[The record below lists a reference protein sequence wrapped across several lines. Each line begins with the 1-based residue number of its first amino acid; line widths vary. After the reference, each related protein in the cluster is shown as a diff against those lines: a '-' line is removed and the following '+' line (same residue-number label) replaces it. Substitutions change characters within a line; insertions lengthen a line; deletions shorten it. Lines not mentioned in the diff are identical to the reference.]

1 MCRTTQVKEYSTRK
15 KAEQQLINDVVINAI
30 DYYNNELT
38 AGEYYHRVDTC
49 QAWWKDIINPDT
61 GEVVGTLL
69 ISYNMLVAFTIG
81 GVMYDFLRYVYGYTA
96 TSAKH
101 IAKFRKFTSPT
112 TVYTYRPV

>member
-1 MCRTTQVKEYSTRK
+1 MK
-15 KAEQQLINDVVINAI
+15 KAEQKAINDIVINAI
-30 DYYNNELT
+30 DNFNAELT
-38 AGEYYHRVDTC
+38 AGEYYHRVDSC
-49 QAWWKDIINPDT
+49 QAWWRDIINAKT

-69 ISYNMLVAFTIG
+69 ISYNTFVAFTID

-101 IAKFRKFTSPT
+101 IAKFRNLTRPT